1 AKLKLQAK
9 GRISALTG
17 RIEELQSGTAHS
29 TTSPTATPPSPEP
42 ESAEHSPAQ
51 VTTPQCTIRS
61 LQTKLEEKE
70 EALVGRT
77 RVVEMLQQELNN
89 SEQNNQTAAKEQE
102 VALLNRVAEME
113 EEKGSLLLKV
123 VEFEEVRAENG
134 NEYGSERGTYFAIL
148 PPPSILNRSPLH
160 SQSPPPPIL
169 NRPPHPIL
177 NRPLFSIPPHSQSL
191 LLLSQAVDSLTEERD
206 GLLAQLELR
215 DKELREVM
223 WLKAELERGQESMA
237 LTEHALRLEMEEAI
251 VSSRLLE
258 ERLHSSVTE
267 SRSKDVKVE
276 ALQKDLDALQHCLSE
291 QEAEA
296 RAVREQGWE
305 SEQAVARLSQGLSE
319 NEAQA
324 EELQRSL
331 DNTEQQLALAR
342 HSLTQEA
349 TEAQRLRM
357 ALAQREEEVSE
368 VTASLS
374 EKMVELNEDKF
385 SLGEE
390 VKRLRE
396 RLCQLEASRGEGQEK
411 VGLEEE
417 LEKLKKENE
426 QIKRKFQASLVKRKE
441 LLKKVKELEKSVEL
455 QTSQSPALGK
465 TDSDNNTGSSG
476 QEREPELTAP
486 LNTQIIELRRELS
499 YREAEF
505 GDVRVVLREQ
515 EAAMGQLRKLVGD
528 LNQSLEER
536 ETTMSCLQT
545 TISEKDLT
553 IQQLLVEGV
562 DSGGE
567 GLETG
572 YPGVEVLDPV
582 TSLGSASGSE
592 LEAKLAG
599 LELDREQL
607 QRKLEEALSSRKETI
622 KKAQEKARHHR
633 EQVRQQKEEYS
644 LLAESLSQE
653 QREKDSLRQDLLS
666 LREQIRQTE
675 ESPSAPSD
683 HQDLTAILRQKDK
696 ELEQLQLRLKEKEEE
711 SEERVAEL
719 EHTFGLEREELLG
732 EIEALKVKCQE
743 AEVYTEDLKLA
754 LETAKAHTSLSEELA
769 AMSKEY
775 EELKAILGQR
785 EEEMERLHLRLKEH
799 EELIEDQRRRITSE
813 QELAKALQDRMGE
826 QLKEREE
833 LRAELQEA
841 RQREEEGTQEARSR
855 QQIQRKLQA
864 ALISRKETL
873 KENKSLKEEMAGAER
888 DKEELTGKM
897 ADLERISSALRRES
911 EETALKMSSLR
922 EQNGKLIEEVDKALD
937 ENYNLNSSCESLKL
951 AVEGVL
957 REKDSLE
964 QEMVSLKE
972 VQAGQR
978 REWESKRAELQQEY
992 ETLLQAYEN
1001 VGGETARLGRALDV
1015 AKQDRQELLSRLRAG
1030 EAGTRELEARL
1041 EEAAQEQERT
1051 REKMR
1056 KFAKSKQVKIQELEE
1071 EIAALQVK
1079 GQPGTPGTP
1088 PAAQT
1093 VPGLANE
1100 ADGRWEDIT
1109 GELATRNRELM
1120 AERESLE
1127 EEARML
1133 RLHLADAE
1141 EKLKESLRRTGKDE
1155 ETQERDVT
1163 SQDVTS
1169 QEEVPPAGHPE
1180 MKVKVEFEGKLGS
1193 NWTSPAG
1200 STLAPKADGSGQR
1213 ASELEK
1219 RVRELES
1226 QRQDTK
1232 NEIRALMA
1240 AKQAWEEERARME
1253 GEIERQREEV
1263 RRVEQSLSE
1272 RELDTGQWQEKVAAA
1287 TRGKETAEAER
1298 DDLEERLMNQLA
1310 ELNGSIANYQQ
1321 ELEVSGRK
1329 VCELEVMAQN
1339 QGRQVGELEEEIRQ
1353 LRRSKAEGED
1363 RMRKEFEQKV
1373 KSIQRGR
1380 DGSKTHN
1387 AELQELLREKQQEVK
1402 QLQKDCIL
1410 YQESISHLQRS
1421 LKALQFVQDE
1431 TQKALDTAKR
1441 EAADRDEDSRR
1452 AREELAAFRVR
1463 LDDTQSEAGRVLA
1476 DNVRLREEVKAGESK
1491 AQGQLARM
1499 EKELNSRLELEK
1511 EKCRKEVRNAQE
1523 RAEGLEREKAHTEA
1537 TVRELR
1543 DTLEEKREEGKRL
1556 QTSFNENLA
1565 KLAAFTRSM
1574 SSLQDDR
1581 DRIIDESRKWETKFN
1596 QDMVRKEEEMRSG
1609 QEEVARLKEAFRQS
1623 TIQGEE
1629 LELKLSRSEL
1639 AEREWES
1646 HLESVEASH
1655 RLVVGRL
1662 EEEVS
1667 ERVARLEELQRL
1679 YADCESE
1686 VRRLSEEARG
1696 LQEEAATLRSRAET
1710 LMETQ
1715 DRLEVRLRDSEA
1727 EAQGLRLTCEQ
1738 LSSDLQ
1744 TSKAL
1749 TDQLQAEAGETE
1761 GKIVALL
1768 EAKEAAVGSAVSEL
1782 QQQHAGELEQWEAR
1796 LREAEG
1802 ERDQAE
1808 QALRELE
1815 ETQRH
1820 KDKMLTFSKSMA
1832 SLQADRERVLAE
1844 HKELESRHR
1853 ELGELRD
1860 RQAGEGVEETTQLR
1874 EQLRELQARMDD
1886 TNSENAKLSAQ
1897 LVRYREDLNQVITM
1911 KDCQHKQV
1919 LSSHVERVRA
1929 LEGEKAEVREQLGEA
1944 ESREQQL
1951 TQLLESVTGE
1961 KESLSGQLASLEGTV
1976 LELRQEVESLTGG
1989 GPLRVLQDQLEG
2001 KSAEAE
2007 ELRGGLARAVTERD
2021 EARSK
2026 LQAAEARHMEELRRQ
2041 ERDTGIMRNETETA
2055 EERVAELARDLLE
2068 IEERLR
2074 QVMEEREGLRAQN
2087 QAFGKAMGSLQH
2099 SRDQLLAQLEEGSN
2113 KDAEARCR
2121 ALEEDKAG
2129 LTAQLDGFAR
2139 TVMALQ
2145 GERDRLSDQLA
2156 RGWRIQEAR
2165 QGASPGTVSS
2175 PPTTTAAEA
2184 QSLRKALAALQDD
2197 RDRLLKE
2204 LRQLRAER
2212 VRAGEESELRAQ
2224 LRQLEAQLEEQ
2235 RECRE
2240 RADQDNADHHRQ
2252 LQQFRFTLAL
2262 KPPPRSLSNHPLARA
2277 TRPPQITNSQRPIL
2291 RWFVIRSI
2299 TGRRG
2304 PYCKFSWWGA
2314 GGRGLLRAELSPRGP
2329 VWQWNVGIGPP
2340 PRDGL

>member
-1 AKLKLQAK
+1 RRAGCVSGVSGDVAENLSSAMLSRLSDIAKGVNTVLHELSGEGDEQPDSTPEAVSNINHMEPVLEAEVPEDVLERLAHTEQLVGQLKELIREKDLQLQSNEAAHKGEREVAEARLAKLKLQAK
-9 GRISALTG
+9 GRISALTS
-17 RIEELQSGTAHS
+17 RIEELQSGTARS

-51 VTTPQCTIRS
+51 TSVGQGDAGVQTELDRLRQELLAEAQRCWSLQGRLESTEEQLRVCKQQLELRAAEHATQVRELQEVIEEKDVRFQEQIHKHEEELVSLATAPGGSSQLQQTIRS

-89 SEQNNQTAAKEQE
+89 SEQNNQALTGRLQAAEAALEVERHSAQAPREEHHEEAGGEQTSQGQALPQEISPLQEELDSERASQAEMALLQETRVHVRELEEEVRSLQTAAKEQE

-123 VEFEEVRAENG
+123 VEFEEVRAENESLRGRVRELEEQSERNAVPEDPDPNQAGASDAVTLEPTESEPVTRAPSPGVTGHMEQVSTEETGDRAVDGGAEGEGGEAEAGSDQQPRDTCNLISSQRSVCEKDQELGDVLHRLAEAQELILRLRLELEERTGGVTASAVREMERGSASLLDVCGEQMGSCEAVVTSPVGAVEGG
-134 NEYGSERGTYFAIL
+134 NVWAREQEESITTAVQQEATTCSSTEPDLGSEPGPGSGEQVEVQGDSGEEQRREVCGDEL
-148 PPPSILNRSPLH
+148 PEQEEAENLQGQELEDTETLPGQQRQEEVGHDEREAEHGVGEAGHGEGEAELTQR
-160 SQSPPPPIL
+160 
-169 NRPPHPIL
+169 
-177 NRPLFSIPPHSQSL
+177 
-191 LLLSQAVDSLTEERD
+191 AVDSLTEERD

-319 NEAQA
+319 SEAQA

-396 RLCQLEASRGEGQEK
+396 RLCQLEASRGEVDSQHDGSQGEGQVYQAEAGEGGTGTAGDLSQRGQDEGQADIPRGDQAAEEK

-553 IQQLLVEGV
+553 IQQLLAQHEGLLPPEKPSTKQVEGV

-696 ELEQLQLRLKEKEEE
+696 ELEQLQLRLKEKEEVRKDQGQTKPGEGLSGEQGSEASHGDRPEASVEVSEQVSEEHQAPLENMDSGWSQDWVDIPAPGMVQDSMGGLGSGPGPGEPFGSGSRGDVEGEAGGREGKPWELVDRDQRAREE

-951 AVEGVL
+951 AVEGVS

-1093 VPGLANE
+1093 VPGLADE
-1100 ADGRWEDIT
+1100 ADGRGEDIT

-1200 STLAPKADGSGQR
+1200 STLAP
-1213 ASELEK
+1213 
-1219 RVRELES
+1219 
-1226 QRQDTK
+1226 
-1232 NEIRALMA
+1232 
-1240 AKQAWEEERARME
+1240 
-1253 GEIERQREEV
+1253 
-1263 RRVEQSLSE
+1263 
-1272 RELDTGQWQEKVAAA
+1272 
-1287 TRGKETAEAER
+1287 
-1298 DDLEERLMNQLA
+1298 
-1310 ELNGSIANYQQ
+1310 
-1321 ELEVSGRK
+1321 
-1329 VCELEVMAQN
+1329 
-1339 QGRQVGELEEEIRQ
+1339 
-1353 LRRSKAEGED
+1353 
-1363 RMRKEFEQKV
+1363 
-1373 KSIQRGR
+1373 
-1380 DGSKTHN
+1380 
-1387 AELQELLREKQQEVK
+1387 
-1402 QLQKDCIL
+1402 
-1410 YQESISHLQRS
+1410 
-1421 LKALQFVQDE
+1421 
-1431 TQKALDTAKR
+1431 
-1441 EAADRDEDSRR
+1441 
-1452 AREELAAFRVR
+1452 
-1463 LDDTQSEAGRVLA
+1463 
-1476 DNVRLREEVKAGESK
+1476 
-1491 AQGQLARM
+1491 
-1499 EKELNSRLELEK
+1499 
-1511 EKCRKEVRNAQE
+1511 
-1523 RAEGLEREKAHTEA
+1523 
-1537 TVRELR
+1537 
-1543 DTLEEKREEGKRL
+1543 
-1556 QTSFNENLA
+1556 
-1565 KLAAFTRSM
+1565 
-1574 SSLQDDR
+1574 
-1581 DRIIDESRKWETKFN
+1581 
-1596 QDMVRKEEEMRSG
+1596 
-1609 QEEVARLKEAFRQS
+1609 
-1623 TIQGEE
+1623 
-1629 LELKLSRSEL
+1629 
-1639 AEREWES
+1639 
-1646 HLESVEASH
+1646 
-1655 RLVVGRL
+1655 
-1662 EEEVS
+1662 
-1667 ERVARLEELQRL
+1667 
-1679 YADCESE
+1679 
-1686 VRRLSEEARG
+1686 
-1696 LQEEAATLRSRAET
+1696 
-1710 LMETQ
+1710 
-1715 DRLEVRLRDSEA
+1715 
-1727 EAQGLRLTCEQ
+1727 
-1738 LSSDLQ
+1738 
-1744 TSKAL
+1744 
-1749 TDQLQAEAGETE
+1749 
-1761 GKIVALL
+1761 
-1768 EAKEAAVGSAVSEL
+1768 
-1782 QQQHAGELEQWEAR
+1782 
-1796 LREAEG
+1796 
-1802 ERDQAE
+1802 
-1808 QALRELE
+1808 
-1815 ETQRH
+1815 
-1820 KDKMLTFSKSMA
+1820 
-1832 SLQADRERVLAE
+1832 
-1844 HKELESRHR
+1844 
-1853 ELGELRD
+1853 
-1860 RQAGEGVEETTQLR
+1860 
-1874 EQLRELQARMDD
+1874 
-1886 TNSENAKLSAQ
+1886 
-1897 LVRYREDLNQVITM
+1897 
-1911 KDCQHKQV
+1911 
-1919 LSSHVERVRA
+1919 
-1929 LEGEKAEVREQLGEA
+1929 
-1944 ESREQQL
+1944 
-1951 TQLLESVTGE
+1951 
-1961 KESLSGQLASLEGTV
+1961 
-1976 LELRQEVESLTGG
+1976 
-1989 GPLRVLQDQLEG
+1989 
-2001 KSAEAE
+2001 
-2007 ELRGGLARAVTERD
+2007 
-2021 EARSK
+2021 
-2026 LQAAEARHMEELRRQ
+2026 
-2041 ERDTGIMRNETETA
+2041 
-2055 EERVAELARDLLE
+2055 
-2068 IEERLR
+2068 
-2074 QVMEEREGLRAQN
+2074 
-2087 QAFGKAMGSLQH
+2087 
-2099 SRDQLLAQLEEGSN
+2099 
-2113 KDAEARCR
+2113 
-2121 ALEEDKAG
+2121 
-2129 LTAQLDGFAR
+2129 
-2139 TVMALQ
+2139 
-2145 GERDRLSDQLA
+2145 
-2156 RGWRIQEAR
+2156 
-2165 QGASPGTVSS
+2165 
-2175 PPTTTAAEA
+2175 
-2184 QSLRKALAALQDD
+2184 
-2197 RDRLLKE
+2197 
-2204 LRQLRAER
+2204 
-2212 VRAGEESELRAQ
+2212 
-2224 LRQLEAQLEEQ
+2224 
-2235 RECRE
+2235 
-2240 RADQDNADHHRQ
+2240 
-2252 LQQFRFTLAL
+2252 
-2262 KPPPRSLSNHPLARA
+2262 
-2277 TRPPQITNSQRPIL
+2277 
-2291 RWFVIRSI
+2291 
-2299 TGRRG
+2299 
-2304 PYCKFSWWGA
+2304 
-2314 GGRGLLRAELSPRGP
+2314 
-2329 VWQWNVGIGPP
+2329 
-2340 PRDGL
+2340 